1 MSAKSVAEK
10 LLIRANTTVWSSNRS
25 RLDLLGPLPRA
36 CVSGQADQAT
46 TAFFFA
52 EDAASLRK
60 VLTTHMDRL
69 ARPDIL
75 WVAYPKGNG
84 R

>member
-1 MSAKSVAEK
+1 MVVEPFAARPPWTAAEGVC
-10 LLIRANTTVWSSNRS
+10 LV
-25 RLDLLGPLPRA
+25 
-36 CVSGQADQAT
+36 GQADQAT